1 MVGIVVIVGIKS
13 KHLEVM
19 IKSQCHGNHPVQRL
33 RHDGPCRRGNRR
45 LLYCRSTFQFFD
57 KELRLFALRVSPSL
71 ADKLFRRSERIYIDK
86 QAFLLWMNSKE
97 EFAEFHRQ
105 NTSQSSKTILEI
117 EL

>member
-1 MVGIVVIVGIKS
+1 MATIQFNASGMTARVVEETEDYFIVEAHFNS
-13 KHLEVM
+13 L
-19 IKSQCHGNHPVQRL
+19 
-33 RHDGPCRRGNRR
+33 
-45 LLYCRSTFQFFD
+45 D
-57 KELRLFALRVSPSL
+57 KELRPFALRVSPSL

>member
-1 MVGIVVIVGIKS
+1 MATIQFNASGMTARVVEETEDYFIVEAPFNS
-13 KHLEVM
+13 L
-19 IKSQCHGNHPVQRL
+19 
-33 RHDGPCRRGNRR
+33 
-45 LLYCRSTFQFFD
+45 D
-57 KELRLFALRVSPSL
+57 KELRPFALRVSPSL